1 MIGIYKITSPSGKI
15 YVGQSIDIE
24 RRFISYKNLNG
35 VKGQKALQNSFFKH
49 GVENHIFEIIEECS
63 IKNLN
68 DRERYW
74 QDFYNV
80 LKHGLN
86 CKLTKSN
93 DKSGLIPEKIRE
105 KISKSHIGIKPD
117 LQTRLK
123 MSESAKNRP
132 KRNYSEEHKLNI
144 SKGNKGKKRTKE
156 QLIKL
161 SKKVINTETNIIYE
175 CVQDAADFLNIKKST
190 LINYLSGFRKNKTT
204 MKYLD

>member
-24 RRFISYKNLNG
+24 RRFVSYKNLNG
-35 VKGQKALQNSFFKH
+35 VRGQKALQNSFFKH
-49 GVENHIFEIIEECS
+49 GVDSHIFEILEECS
-63 IKNLN
+63 IEELNNL
-68 DRERYW
+68 ERYY
-74 QDFYNV
+74 QEFYDV

-105 KISKSHIGIKPD
+105 KISKSHIGIKPN

-123 MSESAKNRP
+123 MSESAKNRA
-132 KRNYSEEHKLNI
+132 KRTYTEEHKLKI
-144 SKGNKGKKRTKE
+144 SIGNKGKKRTKE

-161 SKKVINTETNIIYE
+161 SKKVIDTETNIIYE
-175 CVQDAADFLNIKKST
+175 CVQDAANFLNIKKGT

>member
-1 MIGIYKITSPSGKI
+1 MAVIYKHLKPCGEVFYIGIGQEEKRAKSKSDRNNYWHNVVNKYGYEVQILKSDLTWEDACELEKIL
-15 YVGQSIDIE
+15 
-24 RRFISYKNLNG
+24 ISYYGRKDNNTGILSNMTNG
-35 VKGQKALQNSFFKH
+35 GDGSKGFRHTKEFK
-49 GVENHIFEIIEECS
+49 EE
-63 IKNLN
+63 L
-68 DRERYW
+68 
-74 QDFYNV
+74 
-80 LKHGLN
+80 
-86 CKLTKSN
+86 
-93 DKSGLIPEKIRE
+93 KIRMTNR
-105 KISKSHIGIKPD
+105 KISDK
-117 LQTRLK
+117 TRLK